1 MILNESNDAPISRPA
16 DLGPAGVEL
25 WDGVWESQARGW
37 INDSDIQIL
46 VLACRQ
52 ADVVKVAQN
61 RAMVTTD
68 PGDIRCASAA
78 MVDLAKLLSLLGLSP
93 SDRARLNIQTVQA
106 VSTLERLRKS
116 NGSQSG

>member
-1 MILNESNDAPISRPA
+1 M
-16 DLGPAGVEL
+16 
-25 WDGVWESQARGW
+25 
-37 INDSDIQIL
+37 
-46 VLACRQ
+46 
-52 ADVVKVAQN
+52 VKVAQN

-68 PGDIRCASAA
+68 PGDIRCASAE